1 MRTDNSNYSILR
13 MSVLGNSNTQNLNCA
28 ESTNANDQP
37 ATCEVIINGISNTQ
51 NMDCQNSG
59 ECSLLYPFNQTI
71 QLDGNATLQ
80 ALPLNETMPNDIILQ
95 LAPASNVTTMDN
107 PLTLQFIPTN
117 QTAYKMTLLPHA
129 RPNEN

>member
-1 MRTDNSNYSILR
+1 MNDSNS
-13 MSVLGNSNTQNLNCA
+13 MSLSSSQMPGQQQQLNVTFAGIPINQTQPQ
-28 ESTNANDQP
+28 SP
-37 ATCEVIINGISNTQ
+37 VIKV
-51 NMDCQNSG
+51 
-59 ECSLLYPFNQTI
+59 LYPFNQTI

-80 ALPLNETMPNDIILQ
+80 ALPFNETMPNDIILQ
-95 LAPASNVTTMDN
+95 LAALNVTTIGN